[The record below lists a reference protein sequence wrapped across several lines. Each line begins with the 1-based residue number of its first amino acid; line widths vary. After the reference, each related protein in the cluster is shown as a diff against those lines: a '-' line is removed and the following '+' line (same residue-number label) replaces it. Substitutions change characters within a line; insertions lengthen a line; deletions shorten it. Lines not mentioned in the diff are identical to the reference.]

1 MHDDAIFSWQVQLSS
16 FNITLPSMSV
26 VCFSSLIISGIRFT
40 IPRYIEFKLIACF
53 YLNISA
59 SYVPSKS
66 TVQINCNHVAMQ
78 TLCNSLCAYK
88 TKKGR

>member
-40 IPRYIEFKLIACF
+40 ILDE
-53 YLNISA
+53 YLAILNS
-59 SYVPSKS
+59 SLL
-66 TVQINCNHVAMQ
+66 HVF
-78 TLCNSLCAYK
+78 T
-88 TKKGR
+88 